1 MGKKYVKMKELDKEI
16 KEKSKVIAVM
26 NNKGGCGKTTTAM
39 ALGMYLTRTG
49 NNVLMWDNDPQSN
62 LTQRLGLQDDMKKDN
77 RLHYLFKYPEK
88 KPDISLIA
96 EYPYLQRIPGT
107 KEGVGKVGIMPG
119 SHYSESYADE
129 LDLRFKRFGGIFQE
143 ETGYSSI
150 FNYFNERMNYYK
162 KYYNFIVMD
171 TAPALEGNILNQLA
185 VRVADEIIYPVD
197 GLDAALG
204 IRQILNWMDV
214 QTSTLDTKPNGLFAM
229 VKYQKETKGMKSYDA
244 DKMSRNSVYR
254 TLKDVFGEFVC
265 DNGVRELKSL
275 RHATKGLPGFGGKT
289 DYTVL
294 CEEIINRQTLDRE
307 NLFEY
312 IKRDGVIKDLESK
325 LSLIAKKVRKRKP
338 EFKKPKYVNKPL
350 KQEAIINEGEY

>member
-1 MGKKYVKMKELDKEI
+1 MGKNYVKMKEFDREVT
-16 KEKSKVIAVM
+16 EKAKVIAVM

-62 LTQRLGLQDDMKKDN
+62 LTQRLGLPDDKKKDA
-77 RLHYLFKYPEK
+77 RLHHLFKYPEQ

-107 KEGVGKVGIMPG
+107 NEGVGKIGVMPG

-129 LDLRFKRFGGIFQE
+129 LDGRFKRFGGMFQE
-143 ETGYSSI
+143 DTGYTSI
-150 FNYFNERMNYYK
+150 YHFFSERINHYK
-162 KYYNFIVMD
+162 KFYNYIVMD

-214 QTSTLDTKPNGLFAM
+214 QTAPLDKKPNGLFAM
-229 VKYQKETKGMKSYDA
+229 VKYQMETKGVETYDN
-244 DKMSRNSVYR
+244 DLMSRNTVYR
-254 TLKDVFGEFVC
+254 ALKKVFGDFVC
-265 DNGVRELKSL
+265 DNGVRELKSI

-294 CEEIINRQTLDRE
+294 SEEIINRQLTERN
-307 NLFEY
+307 NLFDY
-312 IKRDGVIKDLESK
+312 IKQDSVIKDLESK
-325 LSLIAKKVRKRKP
+325 LSVIAKKVRKRKP
-338 EFKKPKYVNKPL
+338 QFKTPKYLNLPPR
-350 KQEAIINEGEY
+350 QEAIINEGTY